1 MGASEIE
8 FTNLDKVLWPDE
20 GLTKGDL
27 LDYLRAVAPAYL
39 PHFRDRP
46 VTMRVYPRGID
57 GPSFYRREI
66 SESAPPWIRR
76 VDYQTVTDRH
86 TVELP
91 IIDSLDDALALAN
104 AGAIEFHLWAS
115 RAPRLDRPDVAIFD
129 LDAGDQTPFDR
140 ILAAATIL
148 ENELAALN
156 LRGCA
161 KTSGG
166 KGLHVYLPIE
176 PSHEF
181 DDVRGWVERFAK
193 MLGERHP
200 ETFTLSKG
208 GTHRDDL
215 VVIDYAQNS
224 IGRNTAAPYTVRA
237 RPGAP
242 VSTPLTWDEVRRGG
256 IEPLDFTLRT
266 LPQRVVKVGDLFAPV
281 LARDQR
287 LPSLPT

>member
-1 MGASEIE
+1 VKATEIE
-8 FTNLDKVLWPDE
+8 FTNLDKVLWPND
-20 GLTKGDL
+20 GIVKGDL
-27 LDYLRAVAPAYL
+27 LNYLRTMAPAFL

-46 VTMRVYPRGID
+46 VTMRAFPRGID
-57 GPSFYRREI
+57 GPSFYRRELP
-66 SESAPPWIRR
+66 ENAPPSMRR
-76 VDYQTVTDRH
+76 IDYQTAGDRH

-104 AGAIEFHLWAS
+104 AGANEFHLWAS

-140 ILAAATIL
+140 ILAAAAIL
-148 ENELAALN
+148 ESELAALN
-156 LRGCA
+156 LRSCP

-181 DDVRGWVERFAK
+181 DEVRAWVERFAE
-193 MLGERHP
+193 LLSERHP
-200 ETFTLSKG
+200 AHFTLAKG

-242 VSTPLTWDEVRRGG
+242 VSTPLTWEEVRQGG

-266 LPQRVVKVGDLFAPV
+266 MPARLAKVGDLFAPV

-287 LPSLPT
+287 LPPPT